1 MLNQHSNFE
10 RRGYKSRA
18 FFRLFYTP
26 GHISENSVFEGG
38 NNQGLTTFL
47 RGSTRV
53 YKEPKG
59 YGGMDGTRTELRNYQ
74 TGKGFVGLT
83 VRTPFFG
90 WAG

>member
-59 YGGMDGTRTELRNYQ
+59 YGGTAGSGTQNETKE
-74 TGKGFVGLT
+74 T
-83 VRTPFFG
+83 V
-90 WAG
+90 